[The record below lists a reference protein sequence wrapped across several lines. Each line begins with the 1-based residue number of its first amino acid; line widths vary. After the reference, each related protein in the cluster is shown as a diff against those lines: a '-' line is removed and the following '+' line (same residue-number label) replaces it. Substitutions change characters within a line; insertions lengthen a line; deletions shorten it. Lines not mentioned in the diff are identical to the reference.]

1 MSYTTDLFGNKI
13 RDLSINLEVPSLDP
27 ADSGGSTGSVSLS
40 TDGDPDFFMWPGR
53 ELLVNEKLRTAI
65 SSVSL
70 SDEVRASV
78 SAEFPL
84 YRTNVHRTVRPYSGT
99 LGGALFRLGNLVG
112 LNFVATSGGSTPVL
126 CPGFEGN
133 LWVYLK
139 HFLAMYGYEPV
150 ANTDRTYEVFFRP
163 VRSGGTLTGH
173 VTDTTRSLG
182 EANLAKFVEVNYY
195 NNKPVTN
202 GQVYPL
208 AGIEEVPEQI
218 FTVEAGRTTE
228 VDIQVSAWLS
238 AVNQAYPVD
247 FVDATTDW
255 SGTNGRYS
263 ITAADGAPVPAAA
276 WVGEGGRLSLELT
289 DDPSVVRMRLVGPR
303 VSGWSESIGPF
314 SVAATG
320 VGGVMFS
327 TLRITGTGV
336 SFFQESLRIATG
348 AGGPLV
354 SEDVGVTVD
363 NPFIA
368 TKSQAYNL
376 GIRTA
381 QAYAGAQYTL
391 DNTYGPHDGVTYDQP
406 GKRIDGDRVK
416 FRVRSASISQG
427 GVSVSADADTTFAD
441 FNSVY
446 NGKTFADFNAANTGM
461 TFGQW
466 AAVPLNV

>member
-53 ELLVNEKLRTAI
+53 ELLVNERLRTAI

-70 SDEVRASV
+70 SDEVRAAV

-84 YRTNVHRTVRPYSGT
+84 YLTNVHRTIRPFVGT
-99 LGGALFRLGNLVG
+99 LQGALTYLGGLVG
-112 LNFVATSGGSTPVL
+112 LTFTATPVGPTPVL

-139 HFLAMYGYEPV
+139 HFLTMYGYEPV
-150 ANTDRTYEVFFRP
+150 ANTSGTNEVFFRP

-173 VTDTTRSLG
+173 VTDTARSLG
-182 EANLAKFVEVNYY
+182 EVNLAKFVEVNYY

-208 AGIEEVPEQI
+208 AGVEMPQDQ
-218 FTVEAGRTTE
+218 TVFQVSAGETLE

-238 AVNQAYPVD
+238 SVNQPVAQD
-247 FVDATTDW
+247 YVNSTTNW
-255 SGTNGRYS
+255 SGTSGAYA
-263 ITAADGAPVPAAA
+263 IAGGDGTGVLAAN
-276 WVGEGGRLSLELT
+276 WLGEGGRLSLALT
-289 DDPSVVRMRLVGPR
+289 DDPSVLRMILIGPR
-303 VSGWSESIGPF
+303 PSAWAERVGPF
-314 SVAATG
+314 SVAATSG
-320 VGGVMFS
+320 NTYS
-327 TLRITGTGV
+327 SLRITGTGV
-336 SFFQESLRIATG
+336 TFFQESLRIATG

-354 SEDVGVTVD
+354 SEDVGATVD

-368 TKSQAYNL
+368 TKSQAYDL

-381 QAYAGAQYTL
+381 QAYAGAHYGL
-391 DNTYGPHDGVTYDQP
+391 DNSYGPHDEVSYAQP
-406 GKRIDGDRVK
+406 GMRIDGDRVK
-416 FRVRSASISQG
+416 FRARSASISQG
-427 GVSVSADADTTFAD
+427 KVGVSAERDTTFAD

-446 NGKTFADFNAANTGM
+446 TGKTFADFNTANSGM

-466 AAVPLNV
+466 AAVPLNI